1 MTVSSRTA
9 ARAQPGR
16 GRQRTEARDLHR
28 RVASHQAK
36 QAEEMQAVAD
46 ALSLLANLVMAW
58 STAQMQQVLNHW
70 GYDAASTLGPKELIG
85 RIAPAEPRG

>member
-1 MTVSSRTA
+1 
-9 ARAQPGR
+9 
-16 GRQRTEARDLHR
+16 
-28 RVASHQAK
+28 
-36 QAEEMQAVAD
+36 MQAVAD